1 MDTAYQR
8 ERLKELLDE
17 LDSTLASLRNS
28 NVTEVEAADAGTGLS
43 DNDRSLAMVEAV
55 EQQRELTVAALARID
70 DGTYGQCVDCAKQ
83 VPEGRLEARPEAAR
97 CVDCQQRAD
106 RATA

>member
-1 MDTAYQR
+1 MDTACQR
-8 ERLKELLDE
+8 ERLKQLLDE
-17 LDSTLASLRNS
+17 LDGTLASLRS
-28 NVTEVEAADAGTGLS
+28 SSVTEMEAADAGTGLS

-55 EQQRELTVAALARID
+55 EQQRTQTMEALGRLD
-70 DGTYGQCVDCAKQ
+70 EGTYGQCVDCGKP

-97 CVDCQQRAD
+97 CVDCQQKVD